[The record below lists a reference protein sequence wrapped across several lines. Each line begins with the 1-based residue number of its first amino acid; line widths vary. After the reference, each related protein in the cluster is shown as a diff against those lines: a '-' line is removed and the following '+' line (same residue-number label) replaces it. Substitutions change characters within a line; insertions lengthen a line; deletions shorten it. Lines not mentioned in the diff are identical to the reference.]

1 MKNKNKHASTTAS
14 GIHFNAGIVFLLAFG
29 MAFLCFLPFF
39 IKDGS
44 FFVYFGDYNMQ
55 QLPFYIKVHEAV
67 RSGTFFFDLK
77 TDLGSSIYT
86 SYSFYLLASPFFW
99 LTVPFPARALPY
111 LLPFFMMLKIALASV
126 FAYLYIG
133 SFVKEKSSAC
143 IGGLLYGFCGFQAV
157 SLVFNHFL
165 DVTALFPLYLIAT
178 DKLLKEKKRGYF
190 ALMTACM
197 ALTNY
202 FFFIGEVIFIALYV
216 LLRYVVGN
224 KACSIKERILP
235 VCRTAIEGVIGVLMS
250 AFFLLPSLIAVAGND
265 RASRTIF
272 ERNPFFYED
281 LKIYG
286 ALLKSMFL
294 PPDVINCATLFG
306 TEEGTLGCVSL
317 FLPLFALSG
326 VIAFFMQKGVC
337 DFCKR
342 LCVVSLILAF
352 IPMGNAL
359 FFAGNATYYARWF
372 YMPLLIM
379 ALMTA
384 VCVEEFDQKAF
395 GIGTIVWALMFFV
408 FLLIGFLSMHVS
420 GDLKEFITI
429 QNRSDYELELAIAGC
444 SLLVLVYLVWILRK
458 DAKKK
463 YLSAILVATV
473 LCCVVSLYA
482 HMYTGY
488 SLVNKSSRENYK
500 SQLLAALDFSAGSW
514 DGLGSVADSV
524 AVSGSDSVADNDG
537 GSGSDSA
544 ADNDGGSGSDSAA
557 DNGGDFYRIESD
569 ESRINYGMVLEKPSV
584 SSFISTIS
592 GSIMDFYDFAG
603 IERKVQSVI
612 PYDRCGMR
620 SLLSVRYYLL
630 NESEILTLGSDEPK
644 TPEDFHK
651 ISEKNGFA
659 IYENENY
666 LKAGTIFDSV
676 MLRSEYEKL
685 PKEEQDLALIYVL
698 VIDEDKPV
706 NDSLDNDMTGSDSL
720 ENALPETA
728 PHGTNFSCVTAEE
741 FHKTFSERKENLKT
755 QCDTLNLTAADNFSY
770 DDTVLQLTYTDTKGG
785 MVFLSIP
792 YSNGFTAY
800 ADDKEVD
807 IHIVDGGLMSVC
819 IPAGTETLKLVY
831 REPGLSVGI
840 VLSIIGVLLWGTL
853 FFSSV
858 RKKR

>member
-1 MKNKNKHASTTAS
+1 MKNKNKQKSTTAS
-14 GIHFNAGIVFLLAFG
+14 GIRINAGIVFLLAFG

-39 IKDGS
+39 IKDGG

-99 LTVPFPARALPY
+99 LTVPFPAWALPY
-111 LLPFFMMLKIALASV
+111 LLPFFMMLKITLASV

-133 SFVKEKSSAC
+133 NFVKEKSSAC

-202 FFFIGEVIFIALYV
+202 FFFIGEVVFIVLYV
-216 LLRYVVGN
+216 ILRYVVGN
-224 KACSIKERILP
+224 KAYAIKERILL

-265 RASRTIF
+265 RVSSTIF

-281 LKIYG
+281 LKTYG
-286 ALLKSMFL
+286 ALLKNMFL

-326 VIAFFMQKGVC
+326 VIAFFMQKGAC
-337 DFCKR
+337 DFCKK

-395 GIGTIVWALMFFV
+395 GIGTIVCALMFFV
-408 FLLIGFLSMHVS
+408 FLLIGFLSMHIS
-420 GDLKEFITI
+420 SNLKEFITI

-463 YLSAILVATV
+463 YLFTILVATA

-500 SQLLAALDFSAGSW
+500 SQLQAALDFSAGSW
-514 DGLGSVADSV
+514 DGLDSDADNGGG
-524 AVSGSDSVADNDG
+524 SGSDSSADNDG
-537 GSGSDSA
+537 GSGSVSV
-544 ADNDGGSGSDSAA
+544 A

-592 GSIMDFYDFAG
+592 GSIMDFYAFAG
-603 IERKVQSVI
+603 IERKVQSEI
-612 PYDRCGMR
+612 NYDRCGMR

-630 NESEILTLGSDEPK
+630 NESEVLTLGSDEPK
-644 TPEDFHK
+644 TPDDFHK
-651 ISEKNGFA
+651 ISEKNGFV

-685 PKEEQDLALIYVL
+685 SEEEQDLALIYAL
-698 VIDEDKPV
+698 VIDENDLLENDLPE
-706 NDSLDNDMTGSDSL
+706 NDSLDNSMTGSDSL
-720 ENALPETA
+720 KNNLLENDS
-728 PHGTNFSCVTAEE
+728 HGTNFSCVTAEE
-741 FHKTFSERKENLKT
+741 FHKTFSERKENFKT

-792 YSNGFTAY
+792 YSSGFTAY

-819 IPAGTETLKLVY
+819 IPAGTETLKLTY

-840 VLSIIGVLLWGTL
+840 ILSIIGVLLWGAL

-858 RKKR
+858 RKKS

>member
-1 MKNKNKHASTTAS
+1 MKNKNKSTTAS
-14 GIHFNAGIVFLLAFG
+14 GIGLNAGIVFLLAFG

-202 FFFIGEVIFIALYV
+202 FFFIGEAIFIALYV

-281 LKIYG
+281 LKTYG

-444 SLLVLVYLVWILRK
+444 SLLVLVYLVWILKK

-500 SQLLAALDFSAGSW
+500 SQLLAALDFS
-514 DGLGSVADSV
+514 D
-524 AVSGSDSVADNDG
+524 GSDSV
-537 GSGSDSA
+537 
-544 ADNDGGSGSDSAA
+544 A

-584 SSFISTIS
+584 SSFISTIT

-630 NESEILTLGSDEPK
+630 NESEVLTLGSDEPK
-644 TPEDFHK
+644 APEDFHK

-685 PKEEQDLALIYVL
+685 SKEEQDLALIYVL
-698 VIDEDKPV
+698 VIDEDEPV

-720 ENALPETA
+720 ENALLETA

-741 FHKTFSERKENLKT
+741 FHKTFSERKENFKK
-755 QCDTLNLTAADNFSY
+755 QCDTLNLTSADNFSY

-853 FFSSV
+853 FFSSF